1 MLGRLSATAAVC
13 LWCIAG
19 PVQALGLGD
28 MQVKSG
34 LGQRLTAVIPFDSLT
49 ADEAESIRVS
59 LARNDQF
66 EQAGLERSAYLSSLK
81 FEVITDQGAPRI
93 EMRSNEIAREPLIQ
107 VLIEARTAGGPRVL
121 RQYTVF
127 LDPPAQPVEPTPA
140 PQVVSQPAP
149 SAPPVFN
156 PAPETAAPAPV
167 PAAKPAAAPVWE
179 AAEPAQSAPQAAAS
193 EPAASSGP
201 TVHGPIQEGEA
212 LWAIANS
219 RKAVGVGQSQAM
231 LAIYE
236 ANRSAFLHNNI
247 NVLRKGVTLEIP
259 SEEQMR
265 SIGESAARQRLA
277 QLRAP
282 APVVEAPITAD
293 LPLSE
298 RVPEPSTTPA
308 ITEPAS
314 DASEAA
320 EAETPKAATDPT
332 ESTVGDLAEEASSAD
347 IAGESDSSD
356 ASASASAPTVST
368 AEAEATDE
376 QAGDPASGDKA
387 PWTPP
392 SETEASDTTDAVAE
406 QGEPVAASD
415 VEVDAGELEVEL
427 AEEFPLEPEARAPLL
442 GKLWI
447 ALIALIALIAALFGI
462 SSMRKAREQRAQREY
477 EEALGQA
484 YEGKAP
490 PKSGLAEG
498 AAMAA
503 AAATATASQAH
514 SSDSARAELER
525 MDRALDEDNT
535 EQASETEIDEDITGP
550 YSPDADSGDG
560 ILNTSAEVDLGE
572 NDPVSEADFH
582 LAYGLYDEA
591 AIMLKRAAEAE
602 PERTDIRVKLAETYF
617 AAGDAQN
624 FAQAAEP
631 LKEELDAKE
640 WGKLAIMGRQLC
652 PGVALFASGD
662 GDDMSVDLS
671 FDDVLSGSSAPGE
684 VDEGLEFKL
693 EELELPTTPSF
704 EETSARESDGNDLEF
719 DLGEFELGGND
730 QGDQPQVVPDAGE
743 VKAKDFDLSDS
754 DLGGPA
760 DNSLD
765 ISFDEIDAGLLG
777 DEAQEGGGEESG
789 DGGDAGTKLD
799 LARAYVEMGD
809 SQMARSLLDEVDA
822 SGDDEQKKE
831 AAELRGRLSE

>member
-93 EMRSNEIAREPLIQ
+93 ELRSNEIAREPLIH
-107 VLIEARTAGGPRVL
+107 VLVEARTAGGPRVL

-140 PQVVSQPAP
+140 PQVISQPVP
-149 SAPPVFN
+149 SAPPVY
-156 PAPETAAPAPV
+156 APTPEITTPAPV
-167 PAAKPAAAPVWE
+167 PETEAAAAPVWE
-179 AAEPAQSAPQAAAS
+179 PAEPAQAAPQVAS
-193 EPAASSGP
+193 TGP

-219 RKAVGVGQSQAM
+219 RKATGVGQSQAM

-236 ANRSAFLHNNI
+236 ANRSAFLNNNI

-259 SEEQMR
+259 SEAQMR
-265 SIGESAARQRLA
+265 AISESAAVQRLA
-277 QLRAP
+277 QLRSPTPLAKAPAAVDP
-282 APVVEAPITAD
+282 APVE
-293 LPLSE
+293 PL
-298 RVPEPSTTPA
+298 PEPSATPPVVD
-308 ITEPAS
+308 PAS
-314 DASEAA
+314 DTSTATEVEA
-320 EAETPKAATDPT
+320 
-332 ESTVGDLAEEASSAD
+332 
-347 IAGESDSSD
+347 
-356 ASASASAPTVST
+356 ASAPGEAAKAAESASVDASDQTSSATITGEPGSAETSETQTAPIVST
-368 AEAEATDE
+368 AEAEASDD
-376 QAGDPASGDKA
+376 QAKDAAAGEKA

-392 SETEASDTTDAVAE
+392 AETEVSDPAVAG
-406 QGEPVAASD
+406 QAEPVEASN
-415 VEVDAGELEVEL
+415 AEVEAGDLEAEL
-427 AEEFPLEPEARAPLL
+427 ADEFPLEPDTRAPLL

-477 EEALGQA
+477 EQALGQA

-503 AAATATASQAH
+503 AAAATASQAH

-525 MDRALDEDNT
+525 MDRALDEDAT
-535 EQASETEIDEDITGP
+535 EQPPESELDEDITGP
-550 YSPDADSGDG
+550 YDPESGDG
-560 ILNTSAEVDLGE
+560 ILSASAEVDLGE

-652 PGVALFASGD
+652 PGVALFASNAGD
-662 GDDMSVDLS
+662 ADGMSVDLS

-693 EELELPTTPSF
+693 EELELPTAPSS
-704 EETSARESDGNDLEF
+704 EERSAREPDSNDLEF

-730 QGDQPQVVPDAGE
+730 QDDQSQLVPEAGQ

-754 DLGGPA
+754 DLGGPG

-777 DEAQEGGGEESG
+777 DEAQESDGGGSD